1 MMRQRTQLFRK
12 SGGRGRG
19 GVGGGVVIDSGGLVL
34 GGFVDG
40 RGGPDADIAV
50 CGLSVKSQTFGL
62 VNTKKVPRPPV
73 ANRSPSG
80 ETWQE

>member
-1 MMRQRTQLFRK
+1 MVREGAQLFWK
-12 SGGRGRG
+12 GSSGGG
-19 GVGGGVVIDSGGLVL
+19 GDFVL
-34 GGFVDG
+34 GRFVDG

-50 CGLSVKSQTFGL
+50 CGKTVSQIAKFR
-62 VNTKKVPRPPV
+62 VSKYKNVPRPPV